1 MKLYQIQ
8 KRKKYMIMVE
18 RMQLMML
25 NKNKIRVKDI
35 IKEEILSHLI
45 WEEME
50 VGLEDSILK
59 IFLQVHLV
67 VEWVAVEEDKKD
79 KIKDSI
85 LKKMMDFKI
94 KEKRK
99 RNPKSISMNAEISS
113 LYKKAFSQISK
124 NQKIIGIFF
133 TTIKKAMLKINFN
146 L

>member
-1 MKLYQIQ
+1 
-8 KRKKYMIMVE
+8 MVE

-35 IKEEILSHLI
+35 IREEILSHLI

-50 VGLEDSILK
+50 VGLEDLILK

-67 VEWVAVEEDKKD
+67 VEWVVVEEDKKD

-99 RNPKSISMNAEISS
+99 RNPK
-113 LYKKAFSQISK
+113 
-124 NQKIIGIFF
+124 
-133 TTIKKAMLKINFN
+133 
-146 L
+146 

>member
-35 IKEEILSHLI
+35 IREEILSHLI

-50 VGLEDSILK
+50 VGLEDLILK

-67 VEWVAVEEDKKD
+67 VEWVVVEEDKKD

-99 RNPKSISMNAEISS
+99 RNPK
-113 LYKKAFSQISK
+113 
-124 NQKIIGIFF
+124 
-133 TTIKKAMLKINFN
+133 
-146 L
+146 